1 MVKFYVIDG
10 ASLYN
15 AILGWPNLA
24 NLRAITSITHMKMKF
39 LTPYGIGEVCADQE
53 VSRVC
58 YSTALNLA
66 QTTSKKKKDNGKGI
80 MTIFQEVE

>member
-1 MVKFYVIDG
+1 
-10 ASLYN
+10 
-15 AILGWPNLA
+15 
-24 NLRAITSITHMKMKF
+24 MKMKF